1 MKNKQQQKSIE
12 QEQPKEVQK
21 NWQSFKVLKQFPT
34 MTPDNVVKVYLV
46 GEKFNH
52 YDKRVIN
59 FLKSQKII

>member
-1 MKNKQQQKSIE
+1 MNNKKKNEQIEKKPIE

-21 NWQSFKVLKQFPT
+21 HWQSFKVLKQFPT
-34 MTPDNVVKVYLV
+34 SEKTYQV